1 MASEVDAELEE
12 YFESMPFLDT
22 IGIEQAEIEDGT
34 ATFYVLAGDHITNHT
49 VVHGGVT
56 ATLIDATVA
65 AATHSAAEA
74 TLNDMEPLTIN
85 NTAHY
90 FMPIEVG
97 SEIIASAEMVNVG
110 RTTAYGES
118 EVYTDDKLAAAGSTT
133 YFQKWK

>member
-1 MASEVDAELEE
+1 MSEDVDAELEE

-22 IGIEQAEIEDGT
+22 IGIESAEIEDGT
-34 ATFYVLAGDHITNHT
+34 ATFHVPAADHISNHT

-74 TLNDMEPLTIN
+74 TLDEVEPLTVN
-85 NTAHY
+85 NSAHY
-90 FMPIEVG
+90 FAPIEVG
-97 SEIIASAEMVNVG
+97 SEIIATAEMVNVG
-110 RTTAYGES
+110 RTIAYGES

>member
-1 MASEVDAELEE
+1 MSAETDSELED
-12 YFESMPFLDT
+12 YFENMPFLDT
-22 IGIEQAEIEDGT
+22 IGIETAEIEDGT
-34 ATFYVLAGDHITNHT
+34 ATFHVPAADHITNHT

-74 TLNDMEPLTIN
+74 TLDEMEPLTVN
-85 NTAHY
+85 NSAHY
-90 FMPIEVG
+90 FAPVEVG

-110 RTTAYGES
+110 RTIAYGES
-118 EVYTDDKLAAAGSTT
+118 EVYTDDDLAGKGSTT